1 VLAARLV
8 PGGTK
13 TTQSTYAPPGASE
26 KLLHCCS
33 VVPVGRG
40 PGGGGCGWAGG
51 GVVVCEPPGVMA
63 TTVVPVHTPEAH
75 FWRTTMIRGVVV
87 GLAYTE
93 VYEQPPQPGV
103 DVFIARLFPYVPI
116 TSSSVFPVHTALGMP
131 TEGQVEAA
139 KVLFGG
145 TVITQSK

>member
-1 VLAARLV
+1 M
-8 PGGTK
+8 
-13 TTQSTYAPPGASE
+13 
-26 KLLHCCS
+26 
-33 VVPVGRG
+33 VPVGRG

-87 GLAYTE
+87 GLAYVL
-93 VYEQPPQPGV
+93 VYEQPPQPGIV
-103 DVFIARLFPYVPI
+103 VLLAMVFPNVPI
-116 TSSSVFPVHTALGMP
+116 TSSSVLPVHTALGMP
-131 TEGQVEAA
+131 AEGQVEAA
-139 KVLFGG
+139 KLLFGG